1 MLVLGEKS
9 LMLEQPFSQDIT
21 TFTPY
26 QIQKKTKVE
35 AGQDLTAEYQKKL
48 QEINKTK
55 PISKPVMN
63 VRVKKGVW
71 SYETKKVEVL
81 KNNKDWIKEYINRNN
96 QEKAI
101 EVVCRILGVKI

>member
-71 SYETKKVEVL
+71 SYETKKVEVDETL
-81 KNNKDWIKEYINRNN
+81 SKQQLLNIRQKMGKDKFCW
-96 QEKAI
+96 
-101 EVVCRILGVKI
+101 